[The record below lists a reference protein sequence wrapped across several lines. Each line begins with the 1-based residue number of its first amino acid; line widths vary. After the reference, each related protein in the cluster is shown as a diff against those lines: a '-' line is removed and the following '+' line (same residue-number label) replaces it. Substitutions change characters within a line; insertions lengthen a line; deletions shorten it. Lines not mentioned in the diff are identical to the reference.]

1 VAYLGEILTDPLTKK
16 LFLITTGG
24 LQQHPQG
31 GRQERVLMVLA
42 EAGGGHWY
50 QGKFYTI
57 KASRVNTQLNNSEQF
72 HYAAIPIFL
81 AITISIF
88 I

>member
-1 VAYLGEILTDPLTKK
+1 MAYLGEVLTDPLTKK
-16 LFLITTGG
+16 SAPDIHLHGG

-50 QGKFYTI
+50 QGRFYLI
-57 KASRVNTQLNNSEQF
+57 KAGS
-72 HYAAIPIFL
+72 IPN
-81 AITISIF
+81 
-88 I
+88 